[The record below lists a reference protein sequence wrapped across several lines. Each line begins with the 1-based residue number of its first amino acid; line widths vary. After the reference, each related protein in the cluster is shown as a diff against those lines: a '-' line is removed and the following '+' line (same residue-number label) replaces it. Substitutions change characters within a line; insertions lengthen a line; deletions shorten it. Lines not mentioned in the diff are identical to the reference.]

1 MSVTTLRPGYLVAFT
16 TSVKGNVTYSKQDLE
31 FLNLD
36 NGASKA
42 KWETE
47 RLVKDAEEQERAS
60 EVRNKCRSLI
70 SSICS
75 ATDFGYL
82 CPQVRKPELDAAYN
96 EAQRLCR
103 EFNATSK
110 FTRVKFNFFTGYVAD
125 NDAEAVS
132 RINAEVRGLLDEMK
146 IGIENLD
153 VERVRDAAS
162 KAKKLGQMLTQD
174 AEVRIQLAVDAA
186 RSVATKMVKAGE
198 QAAQEIDRATIA
210 RLTETRTAFL
220 DIDQEDREIAA
231 PTAEAR
237 AIDLEPSEQ
246 PVGTVAATARPLEVE

>member
-1 MSVTTLRPGYLVAFT
+1 M
-16 TSVKGNVTYSKQDLE
+16 
-31 FLNLD
+31 
-36 NGASKA
+36 
-42 KWETE
+42 
-47 RLVKDAEEQERAS
+47 
-60 EVRNKCRSLI
+60 
-70 SSICS
+70 
-75 ATDFGYL
+75 
-82 CPQVRKPELDAAYN
+82 
-96 EAQRLCR
+96 
-103 EFNATSK
+103 
-110 FTRVKFNFFTGYVAD
+110 
-125 NDAEAVS
+125 
-132 RINAEVRGLLDEMK
+132 
-146 IGIENLD
+146 
-153 VERVRDAAS
+153 
-162 KAKKLGQMLTQD
+162 D